1 MTSLIYEC
9 SILTCVGILKIL
21 IINKDKIV
29 EIIVKESKIV
39 ESLVFQD

>member
-9 SILTCVGILKIL
+9 SILTCVGMKIL

>member
-9 SILTCVGILKIL
+9 SILTCVRMKIL